1 MHLMRAFEKENLM
14 NDIDEKASIELLRKA
29 GCAPLEIE
37 RLRRLR
43 RDYAEKGGRMLRGHQ
58 RPAFVRWL
66 MILLQEGGERCIE

>member
-1 MHLMRAFEKENLM
+1 MHLARAFGENLM

-29 GCAPLEIE
+29 GCTPLEIE
-37 RLRRLR
+37 QLRQLR
-43 RDYAEKGGRMLRGHQ
+43 QAYAEKGGRTLRGHQ

>member
-37 RLRRLR
+37 RLRQLR

-58 RPAFVRWL
+58 RPAIVRWL
-66 MILLQEGGERCIE
+66 MILLQEGRERCIE